1 MARHKPEGAGGD
13 AATPDNAVGRAVVEQ
28 LLQLEARSAPGLAA
42 DVMPVFLRDRTVRL
56 AALRDATERADGVE
70 AHRAAHT
77 IHGSILAN
85 ASSDLL
91 RAGRVIA
98 MSHHERWDGSGY
110 PAGLAGEDI
119 PLWGRICAVADTFDA
134 VTSERAYKPAH
145 SNDTALAILQ
155 DGRGTQ
161 FDPKVVDAFLACYEQ
176 ILEVQ
181 SAQRD

>member
-1 MARHKPEGAGGD
+1 VARHKPEGAGGD

-134 VTSERAYKPAH
+134 VTSNAPTSPRTQTTPRSPSCRMDA
-145 SNDTALAILQ
+145 
-155 DGRGTQ
+155 GRNSTRKWLMR
-161 FDPKVVDAFLACYEQ
+161 FWRCYEQ